1 MGLIM
6 LGVGD
11 LGASNKPGDIIKTM
25 ALGSCIAVIMLDPTT
40 RTVGMV
46 HVALPDSSV
55 NTSKALEKPGYFA
68 DTGIPALISAMTVH
82 GKHNGNNRDFI
93 AKLVGGARILD
104 SNNTF
109 NIGKRNAL
117 AIKKILWKRCIGI
130 VSEDIGGTISRT
142 VAVDARRGR
151 VIVSSPGLKDW
162 SI

>member
-11 LGASNKPGDIIKTM
+11 LDASNRPGDVIKTL
-25 ALGSCIAVIMLDPTT
+25 ALGSCIAVIMLDPAT

-55 NTSKALEKPGYFA
+55 NKARSVENPGYFA
-68 DTGIPALISAMTVH
+68 DTAIPALIKAMANK
-82 GKHNGNNRDFI
+82 GGHNGKGI
-93 AKLVGGARILD
+93 LVKLVGGAKVLD

-117 AIKKILWKRCIGI
+117 AIKKNLWTRGMG
-130 VSEDIGGTISRT
+130 VVAEDIGGTISRT
-142 VAVDARRGR
+142 VAVDTARGR
-151 VIVSSPGLKDW
+151 IVISSPGYNDW